1 MNLKGKT
8 ILIAED
14 EYSGYAYLEAILKR
28 TGASLLH
35 ARNGNEAVEIFRSNP
50 DIDLVL
56 MDLQMPGMD
65 GYQAKEK
72 ISEIRP
78 GIPQIAQTAYAMV
91 EDEIRARQAGFNGY
105 ISKPIR
111 KNDLIKLIEELLDLP
126 PIRE

>member
-14 EYSGYAYLEAILKR
+14 EDSGYAYLEAILKR
-28 TGASLLH
+28 TGASLIQ
-35 ARNGNEAVEIFRSNP
+35 ARNGHEAVEIFRSNP
-50 DIDLVL
+50 GIDLVL

-65 GYQAKEK
+65 GFQAREL
-72 ISEIRP
+72 INEIKP

-91 EDEIRARQAGFNGY
+91 EDEIRAKQAGFQGY

-111 KNDLIKLIEELLDLP
+111 KHDLLNLIGKLLDLP
-126 PIRE
+126 PNRE